1 MEGSETVSPSQQRK
15 VRPEGAEHQWR
26 KMPSKELSVDLVA
39 NKRGGRVPQSLA
51 ERLGSYSTLWPEPIA
66 ATYHLYRCKGVW
78 IPPTINSVQRNTSN
92 NANPMKVAAASDIAA
107 APMAFA
113 AAATSFMVFP
123 PCS

>member
-1 MEGSETVSPSQQRK
+1 MAIR
-15 VRPEGAEHQWR
+15 
-26 KMPSKELSVDLVA
+26 A
-39 NKRGGRVPQSLA
+39 NH
-51 ERLGSYSTLWPEPIA
+51 
-66 ATYHLYRCKGVW
+66 HLYRCKGVW

-107 APMAFA
+107 APMAVA